1 MRKIKNIRGMHD
13 IFGDSFSH
21 HQSVI
26 NRFNKL
32 MEEHNYLPFS
42 TPIMEYSNVFTK
54 SLGDSSDV
62 VTKEMYTFYDKSNE
76 SVTLRPEGTAGI
88 ARAIISNGLTQE
100 LPLKLYYNGPMF
112 RYERP
117 QKGRLRQFH
126 QIGIE
131 NYSNGNIYADVEVI
145 YIAYLL
151 LNRLRI
157 LDKVSL
163 KINTLGD
170 SQSRKNYI
178 SSLVNYFF
186 EKKSK
191 LSEDSLIRLE
201 KNPLR
206 ILDSKHLQDI
216 ELVRNAPKIYDYLS
230 SESRDY
236 YEGLKLILNQLNIN
250 YKEDPLLVRGLDYY
264 SHTAFEFTLNEKEN
278 YAILAG
284 GRYEN
289 LVESLGGP
297 KISGT
302 GWAAGIERLMSL
314 CTDDSKKRKLILV
327 IPLSEKCLSL
337 SYRIRNEPL
346 GKDFKYEIS
355 TNFNLKKSLKYSN
368 KINASFAI
376 IIGDYEVENDYLTI
390 KNLKDGE
397 QKSIKN
403 TELKDYFSNE

>member
-42 TPIMEYSNVFTK
+42 SPIMEYSDVFTK

-88 ARAIISNGLTQE
+88 ARAVISNGLTQD

-117 QKGRLRQFH
+117 QKGRMRQFH

-131 NYSNGNIYADVEVI
+131 NYSNENFYADVEVI

-151 LNRLRI
+151 LNRLKV
-157 LDKVSL
+157 LNKVSL

-170 SQSRKNYI
+170 QESRKNYI
-178 SSLVNYFF
+178 STLVNYFF

-191 LSEDSLIRLE
+191 LSEDSIIRLK

-216 ELVRNAPKIYDYLS
+216 ELVKNAPKIYDYLS

-236 YEGLKLILNQLNIN
+236 YEGLKLMLNQLNIN

-284 GRYEN
+284 GKYES

-327 IPLSEKCLSL
+327 IPLSQKCLSL
-337 SYRIRNEPL
+337 SYRIRNESL
-346 GKDFKYEIS
+346 GEDFKYEIS

-368 KINASFAI
+368 KINASYAV
-376 IIGDYEVENDYLTI
+376 IIGENEVENDYLTI

-403 TELKDYFSNE
+403 TELKDYLSNE

>member
-42 TPIMEYSNVFTK
+42 SPIMEYSDVFTK

-88 ARAIISNGLTQE
+88 ARAVISNGLTQD

-117 QKGRLRQFH
+117 QKGRMRQFH

-131 NYSNGNIYADVEVI
+131 NYSNENFYADVEVI

-151 LNRLRI
+151 LNRLKV

-170 SQSRKNYI
+170 PESRKNYI

-191 LSEDSLIRLE
+191 LSEDSIIRLK

-216 ELVRNAPKIYDYLS
+216 ELVKNAPKIYDYLS

-236 YEGLKLILNQLNIN
+236 YEGLKLMLNQLNIN

-284 GRYEN
+284 GKYES

-327 IPLSEKCLSL
+327 IPLSQKCLSL
-337 SYRIRNEPL
+337 SYRIRNESL
-346 GKDFKYEIS
+346 GEDFKYEIS

-368 KINASFAI
+368 KINASYAV
-376 IIGDYEVENDYLTI
+376 IIGENEVENDYLTI

-403 TELKDYFSNE
+403 TELKDYLSNA

>member
-32 MEEHNYLPFS
+32 MDEHNYLPFS
-42 TPIMEYSNVFTK
+42 SPIMEYSDVFTK

-88 ARAIISNGLTQE
+88 ARAVISNGLTQD

-117 QKGRLRQFH
+117 QKGRMRQFH

-131 NYSNGNIYADVEVI
+131 NYSNENFYADVEVI

-151 LNRLRI
+151 LNRLKV

-170 SQSRKNYI
+170 PESRKNYI
-178 SSLVNYFF
+178 STLVNYFF

-191 LSEDSLIRLE
+191 LSEDSIIRLK

-216 ELVRNAPKIYDYLS
+216 ELVKNAPKIYDYLS

-236 YEGLKLILNQLNIN
+236 YEGLKLMLNQLNIN

-284 GRYEN
+284 GKYES

-327 IPLSEKCLSL
+327 IPLSQKCLSL
-337 SYRIRNEPL
+337 SYRIRNESL
-346 GKDFKYEIS
+346 GEDFKYEIS

-368 KINASFAI
+368 KINASYAV
-376 IIGDYEVENDYLTI
+376 IIGENEVENDYLTI

-403 TELKDYFSNE
+403 TELKDYLSNE

>member
-1 MRKIKNIRGMHD
+1 M
-13 IFGDSFSH
+13 
-21 HQSVI
+21 
-26 NRFNKL
+26 
-32 MEEHNYLPFS
+32 
-42 TPIMEYSNVFTK
+42 
-54 SLGDSSDV
+54 
-62 VTKEMYTFYDKSNE
+62 
-76 SVTLRPEGTAGI
+76 
-88 ARAIISNGLTQE
+88 
-100 LPLKLYYNGPMF
+100 
-112 RYERP
+112 
-117 QKGRLRQFH
+117 
-126 QIGIE
+126 
-131 NYSNGNIYADVEVI
+131 
-145 YIAYLL
+145 
-151 LNRLRI
+151 
-157 LDKVSL
+157 
-163 KINTLGD
+163 
-170 SQSRKNYI
+170 
-178 SSLVNYFF
+178 
-186 EKKSK
+186 
-191 LSEDSLIRLE
+191 
-201 KNPLR
+201 
-206 ILDSKHLQDI
+206 
-216 ELVRNAPKIYDYLS
+216 
-230 SESRDY
+230 
-236 YEGLKLILNQLNIN
+236 
-250 YKEDPLLVRGLDYY
+250 RGLDYY

>member
-62 VTKEMYTFYDKSNE
+62 VTKEMYTFNDKSNE

-88 ARAIISNGLTQE
+88 ARAIISNGLIQD

-112 RYERP
+112 RYERKK
-117 QKGRLRQFH
+117 KGRMRQFH

-131 NYSNGNIYADVEVI
+131 NYSNENFYADVEVI

-151 LNRLRI
+151 LNRLKV

-170 SQSRKNYI
+170 PESRKNYI

-191 LSEDSLIRLE
+191 LSEDSIIRLE

-216 ELVRNAPKIYDYLS
+216 ELVKNAPKIYDYLS

-236 YEGLKLILNQLNIN
+236 YEGLKLMLNQLNIN

-284 GRYEN
+284 GKYES

-327 IPLSEKCLSL
+327 IPLSQKCLSL
-337 SYRIRNEPL
+337 SYRIRNESL
-346 GKDFKYEIS
+346 GEDFKYEIS

-368 KINASFAI
+368 KINASYAV
-376 IIGDYEVENDYLTI
+376 IIGENEVENDYLTI

-403 TELKDYFSNE
+403 TELKDYLSNE

>member
-88 ARAIISNGLTQE
+88 ARAIISNGLTQD